1 MSLWALSAA
10 RPLTDEEVA
19 RCRRAALHSL
29 MSTRLAAG
37 WALAAVEGDAE
48 LAGPDDRLDGLNPTD
63 IPRLLRAAAG
73 GTEADW
79 AALDGAMA
87 TERHTA
93 VLLRPRRVY
102 PTATD

>member
-1 MSLWALSAA
+1 
-10 RPLTDEEVA
+10 
-19 RCRRAALHSL
+19 
-29 MSTRLAAG
+29 
-37 WALAAVEGDAE
+37 
-48 LAGPDDRLDGLNPTD
+48 
-63 IPRLLRAAAG
+63 LLRAVYAAAAG